1 MHLQKMILKKKKS
14 YFEEE
19 LGKNRNKQ
27 KELWKT
33 LLSLSL
39 SSGKARQSKISFKK
53 DSAIQL
59 EALENANTFKRF
71 YSELARVLQEKLTSA
86 PNKFTINQ
94 KLLRQKFMQRIQWF
108 WLSTFPEECKIAELK
123 AIFKKGAR
131 TDYTN
136 YRSIYLLPLVSNII
150 EKSIHSQTEDY
161 LNKKKLIYMYQ
172 SGFRTNHSTDL
183 CLAQLSDFVATG
195 IYKQMHT
202 SIIFYYYFIIIII
215 LDFQKAF
222 DTLDQD
228 VFLENM
234 KFFGFRTPVIKWF
247 ESYFSNRKF
256 LVCID
261 VFSEGGTLKYGVPLG
276 SIVGLLLFLL
286 YVNDLHQSLS
296 DAGSYLYADDTC
308 IFYQHGDVNEIE
320 NVLNKEF
327 SSLCQWVIDNRQS
340 IHFGEDKTKLILFS
354 KTRGLRQINI
364 SFAGHSIKQNE
375 TVEYLGC
382 QLDSKLIGEAMASKV
397 LKK

>member
-256 LVCID
+256 LICID
-261 VFSEGGTLKYGVPLG
+261 NVFFWSW
-276 SIVGLLLFLL
+276 SIKVRCSTRLSSWTAPFSIICQWTS
-286 YVNDLHQSLS
+286 QSLL
-296 DAGSYLYADDTC
+296 DAGSYLYADETC
-308 IFYQHGDVNEIE
+308 IFYQQDVNKIE
-320 NVLNKEF
+320 NVLNEKF
-327 SSLCQWVIDNRQS
+327 SSLC
-340 IHFGEDKTKLILFS
+340 
-354 KTRGLRQINI
+354 
-364 SFAGHSIKQNE
+364 
-375 TVEYLGC
+375 
-382 QLDSKLIGEAMASKV
+382 
-397 LKK
+397 